1 MRRAATLAVLL
12 AAAVPAAPAAAARSH
27 HRPRARVLVV
37 SHGDRIP
44 RGADRR
50 RGRLAR
56 MAASPITSQLA
67 DGWCGEPVPAAD
79 DVVDQAAAG
88 NAIKVVYAHPAD
100 VPDRL
105 AQYAPKIEAAAKAVQ
120 QAFLDATDGGRTLR
134 FDVGTSCGANYLD
147 IQDIALPRSASAYSA
162 DTYTPGTSEL
172 TMTTDLKSLVNGT
185 PSCPTLN
192 PFRCTRD
199 FLVFADGVYKHD
211 GITGVGTRRTDPTPD
226 ATNASNSGGL
236 FAYVLGDGSAN
247 FSISP
252 NTTAEHETLHNL
264 GAVQAGALHY
274 SGNGHCFDGNDVM
287 CYND

>member
-1 MRRAATLAVLL
+1 MGRAATLVVLL

-27 HRPRARVLVV
+27 HRPRVRVRVV

-56 MAASPITSQLA
+56 IATSAVTSQLA
-67 DGWCGEPVPAAD
+67 DGWCGATSAAD

-120 QAFLDATDGGRTLR
+120 QAFFDATDGDRTLR
-134 FDVGTSCGANYLD
+134 LDVGTSCGANYVD
-147 IQDIALPRSASAYSA
+147 IEDISLPRPASAYSA

-172 TMTTDLKSLVNGT
+172 T
-185 PSCPTLN
+185 
-192 PFRCTRD
+192 
-199 FLVFADGVYKHD
+199 
-211 GITGVGTRRTDPTPD
+211 
-226 ATNASNSGGL
+226 
-236 FAYVLGDGSAN
+236 
-247 FSISP
+247 
-252 NTTAEHETLHNL
+252 
-264 GAVQAGALHY
+264 
-274 SGNGHCFDGNDVM
+274 
-287 CYND
+287 